1 MANGLEPIK
10 DSSGTIVGYKMTNSL
25 DESNNPFKVDISDE
39 EKQAAIGQ
47 INSTAFNSGT
57 NIDTNLTLDTEGGI
71 LGSLGSGLSSGL
83 GAIKDYAKPI
93 ADLAGGFAAIGGY
106 NEAKKTNKLVRANA
120 EQSLSDAKYNRANKE
135 AFDNIWKNPNLGLGK
150 VTVS

>member
-1 MANGLEPIK
+1 MSSGLEPIK
-10 DSSGTIVGYKMTNSL
+10 DSSGTIIGYKMTNSL

-57 NIDTNLTLDTEGGI
+57 NIDTNPTLDTEGGI
-71 LGSLGSGLSSGL
+71 LGSLGSGLSDGL
-83 GAIKDYAKPI
+83 GAIKGWAKPA

-106 NEAKKTNKLVRANA
+106 NEAKKVNKVKIAEANA
-120 EQSLSDAKYNRANKE
+120 NLRNANYNYENKV
-135 AFDNIWKNPNLGLGK
+135 AFDNVWKNPNLGLGK